1 MKKILD
7 KILGISLV
15 ILMAI
20 IVLTVLWQI
29 FSRFILNSPSS
40 YTEEIARYLL
50 IWIGI
55 LGAAYA
61 SGQKEHLS
69 INIIQEKLSPK
80 NRKVLLICINILI
93 IAFCLLALV
102 IGGGNLVYTNY
113 VLGQNS
119 AALHLPL
126 AFVYMVLPIS
136 GILVII
142 YKINEIVHHKT
153 YLL

>member
-1 MKKILD
+1 MKKLLD
-7 KILGISLV
+7 KSLGITLV
-15 ILMAI
+15 VLMAA
-20 IVLTVLWQI
+20 IVITVLWQI

-50 IWIGI
+50 IWIGV

-69 INIIQEKLSPK
+69 INILQEKLSPK
-80 NRKVLLICINILI
+80 SRKKLLIGINILI
-93 IAFCLLALV
+93 IIFCLLALV
-102 IGGGNLVYTNY
+102 LGGGNLVYTNY
-113 VLGQNS
+113 ILGQNS

-126 AFVYMVLPIS
+126 AYVYMVLPLS
-136 GILVII
+136 GILVVI
-142 YKINEIVHHKT
+142 YKINEIIYHKT